1 MPTGTRLN
9 IYFTDEDDLALY
21 DLISAEAKTEKRSMS
36 QMVKILASEAIAA
49 RHTKKTKLKKQDED

>member
-21 DLISAEAKTEKRSMS
+21 ELISTEAKTEKRSMS

-49 RHTKKTKLKKQDED
+49 RHAKKTKLKNQDED

>member
-36 QMVKILASEAIAA
+36 QMVKILASEALAA
-49 RHTKKTKLKKQDED
+49 RHTKKLN

>member
-9 IYFTDEDDLALY
+9 IYFTDEDDLVLY
-21 DLISAEAKTEKRSMS
+21 NLISAEAKTEKRSMS
-36 QMVKILASEAIAA
+36 QMVKLLASEALTT

>member
-1 MPTGTRLN
+1 MPTVTRLN

-21 DLISAEAKTEKRSMS
+21 ELITAEAKTEKRSMS

-49 RHTKKTKLKKQDED
+49 RHTKTNKSKKQDED